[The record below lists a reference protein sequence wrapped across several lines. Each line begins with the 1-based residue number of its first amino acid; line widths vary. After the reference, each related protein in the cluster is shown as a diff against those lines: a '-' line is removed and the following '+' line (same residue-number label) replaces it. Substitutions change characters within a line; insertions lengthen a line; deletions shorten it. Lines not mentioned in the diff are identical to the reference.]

1 MSTPNAFMTMTEIAN
16 GLQHK
21 SFSAAE
27 VAKLYLDRIQK
38 GNHKLHAYV
47 SVDEDLVMTQ
57 AQAADAR
64 RAKGL
69 ALSPWDGVPFAA
81 KDLCELQGHVTTA
94 GSQAW
99 RDRRSQTTST
109 ALAKCLQAGMV
120 MLGKTHMVEFA
131 FGGWG
136 TNPVMGTP
144 WNPWDLDT
152 HRVPGGS
159 SSGSGVAVAAGLAP
173 AAIGSDTGGSV
184 RIPAG
189 LNGLTG
195 LKTTR
200 GLISLHG
207 AVALSSTLD
216 TIGPI
221 AHSAED
227 AAIWTAI
234 MAGPDWQ
241 DPSSGHHPRFEWVSG
256 GNVANAANGAAL
268 TKQLAGIKLAILPP
282 GQYPWTVDPDELAAF
297 NQVCDVL
304 RDQGATIETLSL
316 PFDLRDLMV
325 RNGQIIAAEAYA
337 IHQAYIEDS
346 SLPLGEFVQ
355 KRVLAGK
362 EVSAADYINAI
373 AHHRAC
379 SAQFVTLMQGFT
391 ALVTPTFP
399 HPAIPLTEVDEAQ
412 TPMAAF
418 CRAGNYLTACAL
430 ALPAGLSSNGLPL
443 SVQLIGKPF
452 TEAELLHIG
461 VSVQSVTDWHRLRPD
476 LSTLEL

>member
-1 MSTPNAFMTMTEIAN
+1 MSTPNAFMTMTEIAS

-27 VAKLYLDRIQK
+27 IAKLYVDRIHK
-38 GNHKLHAYV
+38 GNTKLHAYV

-81 KDLCELQGHVTTA
+81 KDLCELESHVTTA
-94 GSQAW
+94 GSEVW
-99 RDRRSQTTST
+99 RDRRSQTTSS
-109 ALAKCLQAGMV
+109 ALARCLQAGMV

-144 WNPWDLDT
+144 WNPWDLET

-216 TIGPI
+216 TIGPMV
-221 AHSAED
+221 HSAED
-227 AAIWTAI
+227 AAIWTSI
-234 MAGPDWQ
+234 MAGPDPK
-241 DPSSGHHPRFEWVSG
+241 DPSSWHHPRFEWVDD
-256 GNVANAANGAAL
+256 ANSTISAKPLVG
-268 TKQLAGIKLAILPP
+268 TKLAVLPP
-282 GQYPWTVDPDELAAF
+282 EQYPWSVDPEELAAF
-297 NQVCDVL
+297 DQVCELL
-304 RDQGATIETLSL
+304 RGQGAVLETLSL
-316 PFDLRDLMV
+316 PFDLHDLMV
-325 RNGQIIAAEAYA
+325 RNGRIIAAEAYA

-355 KRVLAGK
+355 QRILGGK
-362 EVSAADYINAI
+362 GVSAADYINAI
-373 AHHRAC
+373 THHRAC
-379 SAQFVTLMQGFT
+379 SAEFAALMQGFT

-399 HPAIPLTEVDEAQ
+399 HPAVPLTEVDEAQ

-430 ALPAGLSSNGLPL
+430 ALPAGLSRQGLPL

-452 TEAELLHIG
+452 TEAELLRAG
-461 VSVQSVTDWHRLRPD
+461 VSIQSVTDWHRLRPD
-476 LSTLEL
+476 LSALEL